1 MSPGV
6 ENIEIKISKKV
17 STGIAGLDF
26 QLGGGYP
33 AGSIIVLHGSPLS
46 GLEEMAAQFWKTPG
60 EGTHYYL
67 MIDGLVE
74 EGMVKV
80 STADVEEAINAC
92 SSSKRVIVDSLS
104 SVVLKEGV
112 DEAIRLM
119 KETSRPIVEHGGNTF
134 FVLYS
139 GVHPEIE
146 EIRIARHADVFVTCL
161 EEMHGSEVER
171 KLMIR
176 KLRDAE
182 VPNRMY
188 PYNISSEGID
198 LSTTA
203 RVV

>member
-1 MSPGV
+1 MSPGI
-6 ENIEIKISKKV
+6 ENIQIIKSKKV
-17 STGIAGLDF
+17 STGITGLDF

-33 AGSIIVLHGSPLS
+33 EGSIIVLHGSPLS
-46 GLEEMAAQFWKTPG
+46 GVEEMAVQFWKTPG

-80 STADVEEAINAC
+80 STTDVEEAINAC
-92 SSSKRVIVDSLS
+92 STSKRVIVDSLS

-119 KETSRPIVEHGGNTF
+119 KATSRPILEHGGNTF

-161 EEMHGSEVER
+161 EEIHGSEVER

-176 KLRDAE
+176 KLRGAD

-188 PYNISSEGID
+188 PYNISKEGID

>member
-1 MSPGV
+1 MSSGV
-6 ENIEIKISKKV
+6 ENIEIMASNKV

-46 GLEEMAAQFWKTPG
+46 GIEEMAAQFWKTPG
-60 EGTHYYL
+60 DGTHYYL

-119 KETSRPIVEHGGNTF
+119 KETSRPIVEHGGNTL

-139 GVHPEIE
+139 GVHPDIE
-146 EIRIARHADVFVTCL
+146 EIRIARHADVFVTCV
-161 EEMHGSEVER
+161 EEIHGSEVER